1 MNTKKV
7 SLEHQKILLNMK
19 LLINTK
25 LLAKYRISN
34 DETVI
39 SGLNQSLASEL
50 SATIDNEVKPAQLFS
65 LIIES
70 TIDISRIDQMSV
82 SLHSVL
88 KSGHVVERFI
98 GFYTLVN
105 SGWITNSALVSQA
118 EGRGI

>member
-7 SLEHQKILLNMK
+7 SLEQKKILLNTK

-50 SATIDNEVKPAQLFS
+50 STTIDNEVKSAQLFS
-65 LIIES
+65 LIFYS
-70 TIDISRIDQMSV
+70 TIDICRIDQISV
-82 SLHSVL
+82 PL
-88 KSGHVVERFI
+88 R
-98 GFYTLVN
+98 
-105 SGWITNSALVSQA
+105 
-118 EGRGI
+118 